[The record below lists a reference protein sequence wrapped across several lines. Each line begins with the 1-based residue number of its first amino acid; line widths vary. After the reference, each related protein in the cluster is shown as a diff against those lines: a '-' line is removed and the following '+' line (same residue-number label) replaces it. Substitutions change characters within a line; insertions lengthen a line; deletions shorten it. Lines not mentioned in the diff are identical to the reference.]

1 MLSAVWYCSH
11 TFATGVVYTGRK
23 FAASVNTSGN
33 LPPVSL
39 TLVANMPPVST
50 TLANLVAKLAT
61 DVIYTGGKFA
71 AGVIDTSGASW
82 LANISANFRK
92 KFVKVI
98 MGYSG
103 AGGKLIHEKN
113 QRQKIS
119 WHNPFKYRQTNLS
132 SSTQWALL
140 PITYTEAEFLDVLG
154 TKVLR
159 VFHEFHFSAKSH
171 IHATSLTPPS
181 PHHHHTSPAFII

>member
-11 TFATGVVYTGRK
+11 TFD
-23 FAASVNTSGN
+23 ASVDTGGN
-33 LPPVSL
+33 LPLVSL
-39 TLVANMPPVST
+39 TLVANMPQVST
-50 TLANLVAKLAT
+50 TLANLVAKLAA
-61 DVIYTGGKFA
+61 DVVYTGGKFA

-119 WHNPFKYRQTNLS
+119 WHYPFKYRQTNLS

-140 PITYTEAEFLDVLG
+140 PITYTEAEFLDVIG

-159 VFHEFHFSAKSH
+159 VFLLV
-171 IHATSLTPPS
+171 IHRHGL
-181 PHHHHTSPAFII
+181 